1 LTVHVAKRADGARPG
16 CLGTSNWSKSLNDL
30 DGNGRPTWR
39 PTQLRNQYG
48 QALSYSNGRARF
60 CEDAITPQALGNVAF
75 FTYAIDWFH
84 DGVDNDGDG
93 TIDDRNERNKYTIYS
108 TGIHRGLQ
116 QSGVTE
122 AGRVVT
128 LEIMVQA
135 LDKDFEQFP
144 RGALEFQI
152 RPRN

>member
-1 LTVHVAKRADGARPG
+1 
-16 CLGTSNWSKSLNDL
+16 
-30 DGNGRPTWR
+30 
-39 PTQLRNQYG
+39 
-48 QALSYSNGRARF
+48 
-60 CEDAITPQALGNVAF
+60 
-75 FTYAIDWFH
+75 
-84 DGVDNDGDG
+84 
-93 TIDDRNERNKYTIYS
+93 
-108 TGIHRGLQ
+108 
-116 QSGVTE
+116 VTE